1 MPLKTFLFADKKKK
15 EKTMPGIN
23 DVSIDEIMTNLKVY
37 SGVYEQEMVDAAIE
51 RRDEIIPRL
60 IEVLEGVQADPET
73 YLEDEDLFGHIY
85 AVMLLGHLKAT
96 EAHRT
101 IVDLFS
107 MPGDIPD
114 DLFGDITTSDL
125 PMILLRTCGGSLNLI
140 RAMALN
146 RDASDYCRN
155 SALQAMA
162 YAVVEGIADRKEILD
177 FFGTLFT
184 GEETDPDSD
193 FWGGLACNILELYP
207 EESMD
212 VIKKGYEND
221 LIAPGMVAYEDF
233 EIALEQGKEK
243 TLSRLKANYDRDA
256 LDDIHASMGWW
267 ACFQPDEKPVHDPEL
282 TAPFF
287 DMPDRISTKAPKKK
301 NAKKKKKKRKQAK
314 ASKRKNRR

>member
-1 MPLKTFLFADKKKK
+1 MDEQQNLSIEDIITALR
-15 EKTMPGIN
+15 IN
-23 DVSIDEIMTNLKVY
+23 K
-37 SGVYEQEMVDAAIE
+37 GVYEREMVDAAIE
-51 RRDEIIPRL
+51 RKEEIIPRL
-60 IEVLEGVQADPET
+60 IEVLQGVLADPEP
-73 YLEDEDLFGHIY
+73 YLEDEDLFDHIY

-107 MPGDIPD
+107 LPGDIPD

-125 PMILLRTCGGSLNLI
+125 PVILLRTCGGSLDLI

-146 RDASDYCRN
+146 RKANDYCRN
-155 SALQAMA
+155 SALQAMV

-193 FWGGLACNILELYP
+193 FWGCLACNILELYP

-212 VIKKGYEND
+212 VIKSGYEND
-221 LIAPGMVAYEDF
+221 LISPGMVGYEDF
-233 EIALEQGKEK
+233 EKALEEGQEK
-243 TLSRLKANYDRDA
+243 AFARLKSKYDRDA
-256 LDDIHASMGWW
+256 LDDIHASMSWW
-267 ACFQPDEKPVHDPEL
+267 ACFQADEKPKYDPDL
-282 TAPFF
+282 TSPFF
-287 DMPDRISTKAPKKK
+287 DMPGSISTKVPKKK

>member
-1 MPLKTFLFADKKKK
+1 LKTFLIAAKEKK
-15 EKTMPGIN
+15 EKTMSEID
-23 DVSIDEIMTNLKVY
+23 DVSIDEIMASLKIY
-37 SGVYEQEMVDAAIE
+37 SGVYEQEMVDAAISRE
-51 RRDEIIPRL
+51 DEIIPRL
-60 IEVLEGVQADPET
+60 IEVLRGVLADPEP
-73 YLEDEDLFGHIY
+73 YLEDEDLFDHIY

-107 MPGDIPD
+107 LPGEIPD

-125 PMILLRTCGGSLNLI
+125 PMILLRTCGGSLDFI

-155 SALQAMA
+155 SALQAMT
-162 YAVVEGIADRKEILD
+162 YAVVEGIADRKEMLD

-193 FWGGLACNILELYP
+193 FWGCLACNILELYP

-212 VIKKGYEND
+212 VIKNGYQND
-221 LIAPGMVAYEDF
+221 LISPGMVGYEDF
-233 EIALEQGKEK
+233 EIALEEGKEK
-243 TLSRLKANYDRDA
+243 TLSRLKANYDRDP
-256 LDDIHASMGWW
+256 LDDIHASMSWW
-267 ACFQPDEKPVHDPEL
+267 NCFQPDEKPKHDPGL
-282 TAPFF
+282 ASPFF
-287 DMPDRISTKAPKKK
+287 DMPDRISTKVQKKK
-301 NAKKKKKKRKQAK
+301 NTKKKKKKRKQAK